1 MKSALLLPFLVIA
14 TGCDSSYTVPP
25 RGDAGGE
32 RVGRRHR
39 QQQQRRHRRHHR
51 RRHGTQDA
59 RRTPAPAATPAPGS
73 DARVTLD
80 GGPRQTLRYVI
91 NELTLP
97 TSTSAYAFDHDG
109 DGSTENQYG
118 GIVALMAQSGA
129 SLQAVMT
136 ASLAAG
142 EDLQLISL
150 DTSDPTLLAD
160 TAPVLRQHVAITSS
174 GPDFTGSG
182 SFAVNSSKPAAVYP
196 GILFGA
202 QYASTL
208 PRTLTAPPTVHLRL
222 PIGDGRTALLPLVGA
237 RLEAHVTS
245 SGLVEGR
252 LHGAWRQSDVNS
264 IVLPAIAAQLNAIAQ
279 QVPCSQLLHHR
290 EAVLRQQRRRHHH
303 RDRPDAERPR
313 QHHLRPRPRPLR
325 QRQHLVAQPAAHQ
338 PRLPLRQ
345 PRLPR
350 SAGSV
355 HDALTRDLPAHPAAN
370 SEACPRSAT
379 TGSLHR

>member
-25 RGDAGGE
+25 RGDAGGDGSLSSDGAVPAIDGSDRLE
-32 RVGRRHR
+32 DATVPQDGPPVRDSSPGA
-39 QQQQRRHRRHHR
+39 
-51 RRHGTQDA
+51 DA
-59 RRTPAPAATPAPGS
+59 RALDGS
-73 DARVTLD
+73 PSSD

-142 EDLQLISL
+142 EDLQLIAL

-160 TAPVLRQHVAITSS
+160 TAPLLRQHVAVTSS
-174 GPDFTGSG
+174 GPDFTGTG
-182 SFAVNSSKPAAVYP
+182 SFAVNTSKPAAVYP

-208 PRTLTAPPTVHLRL
+208 PRMLAAPPTVHLRL

-237 RLEAHVTS
+237 RLEAHVTTT
-245 SGLVEGR
+245 GLVEGR
-252 LHGAWRQSDVNS
+252 LHGAWRQSDVNA

-279 QVPCSQLLHHR
+279 QVPCSSSCTTVKQFFDSNGDGTITATDLTQNALVSTTF
-290 EAVLRQQRRRHHH
+290 A
-303 RDRPDAERPR
+303 PDLDLYDGAGAWSPN
-313 QHHLRPRPRPLR
+313 PLR
-325 QRQHLVAQPAAHQ
+325 TGPDSLSVSVAFRAVRAQFTAP
-338 PRLPLRQ
+338 
-345 PRLPR
+345 
-350 SAGSV
+350 
-355 HDALTRDLPAHPAAN
+355 
-370 SEACPRSAT
+370 
-379 TGSLHR
+379 